1 MESVLNELMV
11 KLEGKIT
18 DQDLVIV
25 KKQLEI
31 FLKDYNLVRRETA
44 LVLFQEDL
52 FKELKEYLVSL
63 KIQGLSDKTLK
74 QYKSSLQKFLCNVNK
89 PCTEIETNDVRAYL
103 YNLKQFTG
111 MKDVSLNNQRTYIC
125 AFYKWLVDN
134 DYLTKNPCA
143 NIKVI
148 KHEKHTRHS
157 LSGIDMEKLR
167 DACKN
172 ERDRALIEF
181 LYATACRCEE
191 LVNVKISDVD
201 FDSKEVLLFGK
212 GRKERISYLNARAV
226 VAIQKYLEKRKGN
239 SEYLF
244 CKQRAPYSK
253 LTTRTI
259 EKEINKIGEKAGV
272 SVSPH
277 IIRHTTATDAI
288 GKGMP
293 IEQVQRLLGHES
305 ISTTLI
311 YAKVSQKNVKNGH
324 EKYIV

>member
-1 MESVLNELMV
+1 
-11 KLEGKIT
+11 
-18 DQDLVIV
+18 
-25 KKQLEI
+25 
-31 FLKDYNLVRRETA
+31 
-44 LVLFQEDL
+44 
-52 FKELKEYLVSL
+52 
-63 KIQGLSDKTLK
+63 
-74 QYKSSLQKFLCNVNK
+74 
-89 PCTEIETNDVRAYL
+89 
-103 YNLKQFTG
+103 

-167 DACKN
+167 DACEN

-259 EKEINKIGEKAGV
+259 EKEITKIGEKAGV